1 MSKITEEESARL
13 VQQYMHELE
22 DVNERLFDVRELPGK
37 EVYYDEDG
45 DIVAIILLNGGS
57 STFIFNGFN
66 HLYEVANGRV
76 LDYAE
81 GVNVYEQLI
90 TD

>member
-45 DIVAIILLNGGS
+45 DIVAIILLNGSS

-66 HLYEVANGRV
+66 HLYEVTNGRV

>member
-22 DVNERLFDVRELPGK
+22 DVNERLFYVRELPGK

-45 DIVAIILLNGGS
+45 DIVAIILLNGSS

-90 TD
+90 AE

>member
-22 DVNERLFDVRELPGK
+22 DVNERLFDVSELPGK

-45 DIVAIILLNGGS
+45 DIVAIILLNGSS